1 MERTDSS
8 VALPSPHGQRAPGD
22 RHARAAPPR
31 GRAPS
36 SEDVEDLAADRE
48 QARAVRW
55 QRGAQRGGDQ
65 QRAAEQHRALAPV
78 RGRHAQQADDRD
90 GEHDDHRPLDREPGT
105 QRRGADGTARHPRS
119 RRRRTVIGRAHRR
132 AGGVGACAPSAV
144 HRTDA
149 VRRVMEIAGSAAL
162 VTGAASGLGAA
173 TAAALAARG
182 ATVYGLDLEK
192 AVAGTTAPDGVTLLP
207 ADVTEEAGVREAL
220 ARIDDDG
227 QQLRL
232 AVNCAGI
239 APSARIVSRRGPHD
253 LDLFR
258 TVVGVNLV
266 GTFNVLRLAADA
278 MSRLPADADG
288 QRGVIVNTASIAAFE
303 AQVGQVAY
311 AASKAGVAGM
321 TVTAARDLA
330 QHGIRVMAIAPGI
343 VDTPM
348 MAGMPD
354 EVRAGLAA
362 SVPFPQRLA
371 RPEEYA
377 RLVLMIAAHDYLNG
391 ETIRMDGALRMGP
404 R

>member
-1 MERTDSS
+1 MK
-8 VALPSPHGQRAPGD
+8 
-22 RHARAAPPR
+22 
-31 GRAPS
+31 
-36 SEDVEDLAADRE
+36 
-48 QARAVRW
+48 
-55 QRGAQRGGDQ
+55 
-65 QRAAEQHRALAPV
+65 
-78 RGRHAQQADDRD
+78 
-90 GEHDDHRPLDREPGT
+90 
-105 QRRGADGTARHPRS
+105 
-119 RRRRTVIGRAHRR
+119 
-132 AGGVGACAPSAV
+132 
-144 HRTDA
+144 
-149 VRRVMEIAGSAAL
+149 IAGSAAL

-192 AVAGTTAPDGVTLLP
+192 SLTGASVPDGVTLLA
-207 ADVTEEAGVREAL
+207 ADVTEETGVRAAL

-227 QQLRL
+227 QQVRL

-239 APSARIVSRRGPHD
+239 APAARILSRSGPHD

-258 TVVGVNLV
+258 RVVGVNLV

-278 MSRLPADADG
+278 MSRLPAGTDG
-288 QRGVIVNTASIAAFE
+288 QRGVVINTASIAAFE
-303 AQVGQVAY
+303 AQAGQTAY
-311 AASKAGVAGM
+311 AASKTGVVGM

-330 QHGIRVMAIAPGI
+330 RHGIRVMAIAPGI

-348 MAGMPD
+348 MAGMSD

>member
-1 MERTDSS
+1 
-8 VALPSPHGQRAPGD
+8 
-22 RHARAAPPR
+22 
-31 GRAPS
+31 
-36 SEDVEDLAADRE
+36 
-48 QARAVRW
+48 
-55 QRGAQRGGDQ
+55 
-65 QRAAEQHRALAPV
+65 
-78 RGRHAQQADDRD
+78 
-90 GEHDDHRPLDREPGT
+90 
-105 QRRGADGTARHPRS
+105 
-119 RRRRTVIGRAHRR
+119 
-132 AGGVGACAPSAV
+132 
-144 HRTDA
+144 
-149 VRRVMEIAGSAAL
+149 MEIEGSAAL

-182 ATVYGLDLEK
+182 VTVYGLDLGR
-192 AVAGTTAPDGVTLLP
+192 AVAAATAPDGVTLLD
-207 ADVTEEAGVREAL
+207 ADVTEEDGVRAAL
-220 ARIDDDG
+220 ARIEDDG

-266 GTFNVLRLAADA
+266 GTFNVLRLTAEA

-288 QRGVIVNTASIAAFE
+288 QRGVVVNTASIAAFE

-330 QHGIRVMAIAPGI
+330 QLGIRVVAIAPGI

-362 SVPFPQRLA
+362 GVPFPRRFA
-371 RPEEYA
+371 RPEEFA
-377 RLVLMIAAHDYLNG
+377 QLVLMVAAHDYLNG

>member
-1 MERTDSS
+1 
-8 VALPSPHGQRAPGD
+8 
-22 RHARAAPPR
+22 
-31 GRAPS
+31 
-36 SEDVEDLAADRE
+36 
-48 QARAVRW
+48 
-55 QRGAQRGGDQ
+55 
-65 QRAAEQHRALAPV
+65 
-78 RGRHAQQADDRD
+78 
-90 GEHDDHRPLDREPGT
+90 
-105 QRRGADGTARHPRS
+105 
-119 RRRRTVIGRAHRR
+119 
-132 AGGVGACAPSAV
+132 
-144 HRTDA
+144 
-149 VRRVMEIAGSAAL
+149 MEIAGSAAL

-173 TAAALAARG
+173 TAAALAAAG
-182 ATVYGLDLEK
+182 ATVYGLDLER
-192 AVAGTTAPDGVTLLP
+192 AVAGANAPEGVMLLG
-207 ADVTEEAGVREAL
+207 ADVTEEGGVRAAV

-239 APSARIVSRRGPHD
+239 APSARIVSGRGPHD

-258 TVVGVNLV
+258 TVVGVNLI

-278 MSRLPADADG
+278 MSRLPAADDEG
-288 QRGVIVNTASIAAFE
+288 QRGVVVNTASIAAFE

-330 QHGIRVMAIAPGI
+330 QYGIRVVAIAPGI

-354 EVRAGLAA
+354 EVRSGLAA
-362 SVPFPQRLA
+362 GVPFPTRLA

-377 RLVLMIAAHDYLNG
+377 QLVLMIAAHDYLNG